1 MKVVIVS
8 RHAGTIEFLKDKF
21 PEAKVIEHL
30 KDINEIPEGALVFG
44 NLPLDMIKEL
54 MEKRSARFVLVTFKE
69 APRGKELSK
78 EEVAKLLRLVEIKKK
93 IEIEE
98 FKI

>member
-1 MKVVIVS
+1 MRVVIVS
-8 RHAGTIEFLKDKF
+8 RHEGTIEFLKGKF

-30 KDINEIPEGALVFG
+30 KDINEIPEGALVLG

-54 MEKRSARFVLVTFKE
+54 MDKRNARFVLVTFRE

-78 EEVAKLLRLVEIKKK
+78 EEVAKLLKLVEVKK